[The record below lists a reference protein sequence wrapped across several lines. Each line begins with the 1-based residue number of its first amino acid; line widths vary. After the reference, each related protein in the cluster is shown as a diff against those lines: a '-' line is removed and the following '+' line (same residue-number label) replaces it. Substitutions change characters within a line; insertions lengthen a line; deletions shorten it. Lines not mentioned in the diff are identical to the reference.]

1 MEAKLLIPAEGGV
14 HMIADPPDPNG
25 RALATTGLWE
35 WNVSAAIRQNLGP
48 GDVSSSAT
56 VGANAGYYAAL
67 AARAVGDA
75 GHVYALEPAPQTFR
89 KLERDLDLNHFTN
102 VTPLAVAAGAAE
114 GEATLLRTRRGAR
127 PELVASSTTGPTPC
141 AAKCVSSRSMP

>member
-48 GDVSSSAT
+48 GDVFVD

-67 AARAVGDA
+67 AARTVGDA

-89 KLERDLDLNHFTN
+89 KLERNLDLNHFTN

-114 GEATLLRTRRGAR
+114 GEATLYGPAGGTTRAR
-127 PELVASSTTGPTPC
+127 RFVDNRSTPC